1 MLFHPHYA
9 QSVQNVQ
16 SVQRKLLQN
25 KASLHQQTA
34 RKNLIKAKRL
44 LNARK
49 GPLNQTK
56 VGR

>member
-1 MLFHPHYA
+1 LS
-9 QSVQNVQ
+9 QKKQKVQQ
-16 SVQRKLLQN
+16 PQRKLLQN

-56 VGR
+56 VRR